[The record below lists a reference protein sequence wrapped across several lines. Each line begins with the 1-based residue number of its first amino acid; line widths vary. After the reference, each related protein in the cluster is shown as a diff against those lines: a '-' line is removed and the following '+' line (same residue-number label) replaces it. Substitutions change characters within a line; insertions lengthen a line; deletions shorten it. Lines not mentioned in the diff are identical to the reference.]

1 MVFFTILTSGHWIL
15 KLRKW
20 SNQLSQADFDL
31 LIGRLIRGA
40 LLRIELK
47 LKIYFVQVL
56 SLPKKTE
63 KSILLC
69 MSLYFRKENQI
80 NLLGKSSFLFMIQRN
95 RYATRL

>member
-1 MVFFTILTSGHWIL
+1 MVFFTRLTSGHWIL

-47 LKIYFVQVL
+47 LKIYFALHELVF
-56 SLPKKTE
+56 SKRE
-63 KSILLC
+63 SDKSFGKIFI
-69 MSLYFRKENQI
+69 SLYDTAKPICN
-80 NLLGKSSFLFMIQRN
+80 
-95 RYATRL
+95 